1 MICCFIKIEVT
12 FREFLVAVKKVCD
25 DERFSKYFKMLK
37 MGVPMQAVKNKM
49 KAEGLD
55 DSVLDNP
62 DAPAADNHE
71 VVDDDSTSGDESDS
85 WE

>member
-1 MICCFIKIEVT
+1 
-12 FREFLVAVKKVCD
+12 
-25 DERFSKYFKMLK
+25 MLK

-55 DSVLDNP
+55 DNVLDNP
-62 DAPAADNHE
+62 DAPADGNSE
-71 VVDDDSTSGDESDS
+71 VVEDDNDSSSGDESDS

>member
-1 MICCFIKIEVT
+1 MINFFISS
-12 FREFLVAVKKVCD
+12 VAVKKVCD

-55 DSVLDNP
+55 DNVLDNP
-62 DAPAADNHE
+62 DAPADGNSE
-71 VVDDDSTSGDESDS
+71 VVEDDNDSSSGDESDS

>member
-1 MICCFIKIEVT
+1 M
-12 FREFLVAVKKVCD
+12 KKVCD

-37 MGVPMQAVKNKM
+37 MGVPLQAVKNKM

-62 DAPAADNHE
+62 DAPAAGNSEVIEDDN
-71 VVDDDSTSGDESDS
+71 DSSSGDESDS